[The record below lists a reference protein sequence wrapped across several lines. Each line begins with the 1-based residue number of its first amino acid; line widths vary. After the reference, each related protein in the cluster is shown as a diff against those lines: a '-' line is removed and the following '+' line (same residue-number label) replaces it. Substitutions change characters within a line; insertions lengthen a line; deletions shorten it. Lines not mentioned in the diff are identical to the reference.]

1 MMADPDPARLAATDQ
16 ELAALDARLDRNARA
31 IMRGD
36 VTLLLL
42 AAAGIA
48 YALIAR
54 QPVSYWHYAAVWGV
68 VVLGAAGSFIQGRLL
83 RSYRAEIRD
92 LRARVR

>member
-1 MMADPDPARLAATDQ
+1 MADPDPARLAATDQ
-16 ELAALDARLDRNARA
+16 ELAALDGRLDRIDRA
-31 IMRGD
+31 TMRAN
-36 VTLLLL
+36 VTLLLIAL
-42 AAAGIA
+42 AGIT

-68 VVLGAAGSFIQGRLL
+68 VVLGVAGDFVQGLRL
-83 RSYRAEIRD
+83 RSCRAEIRD

>member
-1 MMADPDPARLAATDQ
+1 MAEPDPARLAAIDQ
-16 ELAALDARLDRNARA
+16 QLAELDARLDRNARS

-36 VTLLLL
+36 ATLLLL
-42 AAAGIA
+42 ALTGII

-68 VVLGAAGSFIQGRLL
+68 VVLGVAAAFVQGRML

-92 LRARVR
+92 LRSRGR